1 MTTYGSES
9 LSGEVRFILEIA
21 APARAITAEETDS
34 AVSALTGSLG
44 SEPEAS
50 LSSLGRGV

>member
-1 MTTYGSES
+1 VTTYGSES
-9 LSGEVRFILEIA
+9 LSGEVRCILEIA